1 MESAGR
7 ARIDGEERFICQLEE
22 ELGDATDPATMEAFE
37 QAAPPNQLYMGLE
50 RYWRKKAGM
59 SQTVEL
65 PRVGGPGSGLED
77 NWRVIVLNDNHN
89 TFEGVAFALS
99 STLPGVSYD
108 AGMSMANTIHSK
120 GQAIVWTG
128 AREPAEHY
136 WEQLKDAGLT
146 MAPLEQG

>member
-1 MESAGR
+1 M
-7 ARIDGEERFICQLEE
+7 
-22 ELGDATDPATMEAFE
+22 TDT
-37 QAAPPNQLYMGLE
+37 G
-50 RYWRKKAGM
+50 
-59 SQTVEL
+59 TIEL
-65 PRVGGPGSGLED
+65 PRTGGPGSGLDD

-108 AGMSMANTIHSK
+108 AGMAMANTIHNS
-120 GQAIVWTG
+120 GRAIVWTG

-136 WEQLKDAGLT
+136 WETLKDAGLT